1 MFGLFYK
8 VNINVLKRKCI
19 EFALKARP
27 KKRYIPKNVAQYKIW
42 WFVNSP
48 GFEYAISITIILNTI
63 LLAMKVI

>member
-27 KKRYIPKNVAQYKIW
+27 KKRYIPKNVVQYKIW

-63 LLAMKVI
+63 LLAMKV